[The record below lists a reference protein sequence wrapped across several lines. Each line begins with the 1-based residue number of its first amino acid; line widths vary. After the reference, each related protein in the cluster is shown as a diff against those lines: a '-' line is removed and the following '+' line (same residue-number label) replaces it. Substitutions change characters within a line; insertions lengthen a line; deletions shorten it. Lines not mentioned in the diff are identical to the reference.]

1 MSFKHELEGKHDIMK
16 KIKLSDIIIRVP
28 LILYSVIVI
37 FPMLWTAATSLKTN
51 QEFYM
56 NPWALPAKPQWIN
69 YVRAWYAADI
79 SKYFV
84 NSLFVTTFSILV
96 SILLASTSAYV
107 LARFDFKLNKLITAL
122 YVAGLMVPGMLTIIP
137 TFFLLQDLHMYNSL
151 IGLSFVYISRTLP
164 FSMTVLI
171 GFFKTLQRE
180 IEEAALIDGCG
191 YFRTFW
197 SVMLPLARPGVITI
211 SIFNFLY
218 YWNEFELALTF
229 IPDKGKSTL
238 TVGMQSLMQV
248 AQYRT
253 DWGAL
258 FAGLMIVMVPTI
270 IIYTIFEG
278 YITEGLS
285 AGAVKG

>member
-1 MSFKHELEGKHDIMK
+1 LSFNHELEGKHDIMK

-28 LILYSVIVI
+28 LVLYSIIVI
-37 FPMLWTAATSLKTN
+37 FPILWTAATSLKTN

-69 YVRAWYAADI
+69 YVSAWYKADI
-79 SKYFV
+79 SKYFG
-84 NSLFVTTFSILV
+84 NSLFITIFSILV

-107 LARFDFKLNKLITAL
+107 LARFNFKFNKLITTL
-122 YVAGLMVPGMLTIIP
+122 YVAGIMVPGILTIIP

-197 SVMLPLARPGVITI
+197 SIMLPMSKPGIITI

-229 IPDKGKSTL
+229 LPDKSKSTL
-238 TVGMQSLMQV
+238 TLGMQSLMQV

-258 FAGLMIVMVPTI
+258 FAGLMLVMVPTI
-270 IIYTIFEG
+270 IVYTIFEG
-278 YITEGLS
+278 HITEGLS